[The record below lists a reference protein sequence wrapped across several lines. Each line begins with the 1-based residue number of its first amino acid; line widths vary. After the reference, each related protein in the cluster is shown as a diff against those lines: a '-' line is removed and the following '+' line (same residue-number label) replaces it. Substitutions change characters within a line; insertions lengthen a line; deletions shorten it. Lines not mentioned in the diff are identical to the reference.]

1 MECKGTLKDVTK
13 DWITGRFRLT
23 FEFDKDV
30 SEEIERLSGKLLA
43 ITAKVYRRKRSL
55 DANSYYW
62 SLLTKLAEAAGISKP
77 HAHNMML
84 RRYGK
89 LEEIDG
95 RLIYVVVPDNDE
107 GDRMALEAETY
118 HIKPTAEVKTSAD
131 GSRFRTYLMLR
142 GSSTYD
148 TAEMSALINGL
159 VEECKDLGIETMT
172 PQELE
177 RMMDLYEQS
186 RRKRAQ
192 DG

>member
-13 DWITGRFRLT
+13 DWMTGRYRLT
-23 FEFDKDV
+23 FEIDKDV
-30 SEEIERLSGKLLA
+30 SAEIERLSGKLLA
-43 ITAKVYRRKRSL
+43 LTAKVYRRKRSM
-55 DANSYYW
+55 DSNSYYW
-62 SLLTKLAEAAGISKP
+62 SLLTKLAEATGISKP
-77 HAHNMML
+77 RAHNLML

-89 LEEIDG
+89 IEEIDG
-95 RLIYVVVPDNDE
+95 SLIYVVVPDNDD

-118 HIKPTAEVKTSAD
+118 HIKPTAEVKTTAD
-131 GSRFRTYLMLR
+131 GKRFRTYLMLR

-177 RMMDLYEQS
+177 RMMALYEQN
-186 RRKRAQ
+186 RRKRVQ

>member
-1 MECKGTLKDVTK
+1 MDCKGTLKDVTK
-13 DWITGRFRLT
+13 DWMTGRFRLT
-23 FEFDKDV
+23 FEVDKDV
-30 SEEIERLSGKLLA
+30 SVEIERLSGKLLA
-43 ITAKVYRRKRSL
+43 LTAKVYRRKRSL

-62 SLLTKLAEAAGISKP
+62 SLLTKLAEATGTSKP

-95 RLIYVVVPDNDE
+95 HLIYVVVPDNDE
-107 GDRMALEAETY
+107 GDLMALEAETY
-118 HIKPTAEVKTSAD
+118 HIKPTSEVKTSTD

-177 RMMDLYEQS
+177 RMMSLYEQN